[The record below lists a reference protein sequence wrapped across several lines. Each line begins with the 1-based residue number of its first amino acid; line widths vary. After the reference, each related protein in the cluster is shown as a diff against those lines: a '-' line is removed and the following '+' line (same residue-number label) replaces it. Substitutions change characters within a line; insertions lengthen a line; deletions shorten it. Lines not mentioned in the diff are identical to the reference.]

1 MKAPAKSALDA
12 NEKKLVEQS
21 KALDGYSHRQL
32 TDLAKQLRS
41 RRERI
46 KRMIRDR
53 NRAARKAG
61 EANPDTGARDKK
73 AELIGAIDRVN
84 AALEARTHENRAALA
99 TENLKSAVKRKAKSD
114 SAKSDAAKAA
124 GHKTANDGPSE
135 TPNKKNAPSG
145 ALKAEGRKPAAKR
158 AGPR

>member
-1 MKAPAKSALDA
+1 MKTPAKSALDA

-21 KALDGYSHRQL
+21 KKLDGYSHREL
-32 TDLAKQLRS
+32 TDLARQLRS

-53 NRAARKAG
+53 SRAARKTG
-61 EANPDTGARDKK
+61 ESHADTVARDKK
-73 AELIGAIDRVN
+73 SELIAAIDRVN
-84 AALEARTHENRAALA
+84 TALEARTHENRAAQA
-99 TENLKSAVKRKAKSD
+99 TENLKAAVKRKS
-114 SAKSDAAKAA
+114 KSDAAKSETAKAA
-124 GHKTANDGPSE
+124 GHQTANEGPAE

-145 ALKAEGRKPAAKR
+145 ALKAEGRIPAAKR